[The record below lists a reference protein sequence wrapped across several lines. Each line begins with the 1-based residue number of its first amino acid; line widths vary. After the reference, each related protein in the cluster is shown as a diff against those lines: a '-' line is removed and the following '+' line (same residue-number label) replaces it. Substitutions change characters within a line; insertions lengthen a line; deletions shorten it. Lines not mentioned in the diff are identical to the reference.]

1 MDDIDALVEWQL
13 ADKPTDFHV
22 CPQCCTHWSG
32 DGAFCPGC
40 DLAQ

>member
-13 ADKPTDFHV
+13 AGKPSEFHV
-22 CPQCCTHWSG
+22 CSHCSKLWTG
-32 DGAFCPGC
+32 DGAHCPAC